1 MVIGYMVFPNGFC
14 VSIKG
19 YLSYIQA
26 KFEDLVPT
34 NLGSA
39 AFGSIFGYMVISEIW
54 SILAGPDVQ
63 RGVKFFLPV

>member
-34 NLGSA
+34 SLGSA
-39 AFGSIFGYMVISEIW
+39 AFCILGYMVISDIW
-54 SILAGPDVQ
+54 SILAGPDVDLIT
-63 RGVKFFLPV
+63 GTNCT